1 MLGGAQS
8 EPPAQQEALKR
19 NTDCVYF
26 LASPLTCKKGSE
38 CEYRHSDIARL
49 NPRDC
54 WYWLNGNCLNP
65 KCAFR
70 HPPLDGLLEVTT
82 PAVNSVP
89 PSQTVVPVAAQGP
102 NVPSKQAVPC
112 IFFQQGY
119 CMKGDMCPFMHSPY
133 SLSLNHKAAQSAG
146 ATPVSESQVNKKTFG
161 GLGKHTQEQKVLQ
174 ANAPK
179 FTDFPPQMKSSSVLG
194 KAPLRNEISVSGNKP
209 IAPGLDGE
217 FTRYSRGNVHSSS
230 NGNLVSSRLNRSS
243 QVHTVHDQSDL
254 NVKDA
259 DEVSRE
265 PSPGFD
271 VLVDDEIRDSE
282 YYPDEDQFGS
292 TGHDGMNFTAANVYD
307 IGRSADYGSVGGVD
321 RDMYRDSR
329 SYDSLERLH
338 GQYDPSERNVRGS
351 ANLERRRYPRADSP
365 GQIDG
370 SDLRYHLSKQ
380 KRNNGLRSV
389 ISRDPSRDNYAD
401 DRRPRASRRDQ
412 LPVYDASSRLRGRIK
427 IPGRSMSPN
436 NRINPGSERETDRS
450 RHLRRLSPERPLGR
464 LRDRIKGSVQE
475 DFDNGKNLRGSST
488 RRDLIYDNNSEFS
501 GPKSLSELK
510 VRKTSESSEKQMS
523 DSLLRGKRK
532 YPQTEEVN
540 LGEGDA
546 SFEGP
551 KPLSEILKRKRGGVV
566 AFHESGSTNDR
577 DYKEGKGSMKI
588 PPDAKDFKFSFSS
601 EANNQVNQSRL
612 NGELIPAVGVAEE
625 NSKLNEGQSSLQKN
639 ASELQIEEGMIGDE
653 AYDQRGDFD
662 YDEQAD
668 GEDYINIDEGENA
681 NPEDD
686 YFDEEDDADDFAK
699 KMGVMYS

>member
-1 MLGGAQS
+1 MLGGAQT
-8 EPPAQQEALKR
+8 EAPAQQEEALKR

-26 LASPLTCKKGSE
+26 LASPLTCKKGIE

-89 PSQTVVPVAAQGP
+89 PSQTVVPVAVQGA

-133 SLSLNHKAAQSAG
+133 SLSLNNKASQSAG
-146 ATPVSESQVNKKTFG
+146 ATPVSESQNNKKTFG

-179 FTDFPPQMKSSSVLG
+179 STDFPPQMKSSAVLG
-194 KAPLRNEISVSGNKP
+194 KAPLRNEISISGNKP
-209 IAPGLDGE
+209 IAAGLDGE
-217 FTRYSRGNVHSSS
+217 LPPYSRGNVHSSS
-230 NGNLVSSRLNRSS
+230 NGNLVSRLNRSS
-243 QVHTVHDQSDL
+243 QVHTLQDQSNF

-259 DEVSRE
+259 EEVSRE

-271 VLVDDEIRDSE
+271 VLVDDEINDSE
-282 YYPDEDQFGS
+282 YYPDEDQYGR
-292 TGHDGMNFTAANVYD
+292 TGHDGMNFTAANEYD

-321 RDMYRDSR
+321 QDMYHDSR
-329 SYDSLERLH
+329 NCDTFERLQ
-338 GQYDPSERNVRGS
+338 GQYDPSERILRGS
-351 ANLERRRYPRADSP
+351 AHLERRRYPRADSA
-365 GQIDG
+365 GRIDG

-389 ISRDPSRDNYAD
+389 ISRDPSRENHAD
-401 DRRPRASRRDQ
+401 DRSSRASRRDQ
-412 LPVYDASSRLRGRIK
+412 LPVHEASSRLRGRIK
-427 IPGRSMSPN
+427 IPGRSMSPID
-436 NRINPGSERETDRS
+436 RINPRSERESDRS

-464 LRDRIKGSVQE
+464 LRDRIKGSVHE
-475 DFDNGKNLRGSST
+475 DFGNGRNFRGSST
-488 RRDLIYDNNSEFS
+488 RRDLIYDNNAGFG

-510 VRKTSESSEKQMS
+510 
-523 DSLLRGKRK
+523 
-532 YPQTEEVN
+532 
-540 LGEGDA
+540 
-546 SFEGP
+546 
-551 KPLSEILKRKRGGVV
+551 
-566 AFHESGSTNDR
+566 
-577 DYKEGKGSMKI
+577 
-588 PPDAKDFKFSFSS
+588 
-601 EANNQVNQSRL
+601 
-612 NGELIPAVGVAEE
+612 
-625 NSKLNEGQSSLQKN
+625 
-639 ASELQIEEGMIGDE
+639 
-653 AYDQRGDFD
+653 
-662 YDEQAD
+662 AD

-681 NPEDD
+681 DPEDD